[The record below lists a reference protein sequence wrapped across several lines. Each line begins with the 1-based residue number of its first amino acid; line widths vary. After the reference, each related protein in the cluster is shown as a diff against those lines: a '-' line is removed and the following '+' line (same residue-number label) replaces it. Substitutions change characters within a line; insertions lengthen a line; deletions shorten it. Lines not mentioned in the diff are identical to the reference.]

1 MYSVKTPL
9 SGPGHTG
16 PPRASGPTLARMPR
30 TGPSEPRERLLRTA
44 AGLFYREGIH
54 GVGVDRVLA
63 EAGVTRATM
72 YRHFPGKQALVTAY
86 LELEDATIRGYFET
100 AAEQGGSPADL
111 VEAVIEGIAQD
122 AERFHTRGCPFIN
135 ASAEYAD
142 PDSPVRQVVR
152 RHRDWFRA
160 ALAEVLTAAGV
171 PDPEAKAASLV
182 LLRDAMLVGGYLD
195 GASVADD
202 FRRTARQVV
211 GLN

>member
-1 MYSVKTPL
+1 MYSVKTSL
-9 SGPGHTG
+9 SGPGHTT
-16 PPRASGPTLARMPR
+16 SGPTLTRMPR
-30 TGPSEPRERLLRTA
+30 TGPSEPRQSEPRERLLRTA
-44 AGLFYREGIH
+44 AGLFYREGIN

-86 LELEDATIRGYFET
+86 LELEDATIRGYFEA

-160 ALAEVLTAAGV
+160 TLAEVLNAADV
-171 PDPEAKAASLV
+171 PDPDAKAASLV

-202 FRRTARQVV
+202 FRRTAHAVV
-211 GLN
+211 AS